1 MPIVPGGGGNVDF
14 KIWDSILLE
23 AADLEATLFTVP
35 KGQAGKTK
43 YHTNMTASSQL
54 ALGNNMQVCA
64 LTWWTEP
71 DITKV
76 GLIALCKAYFEVI
89 VSGRIMREDLL
100 GNLPMGATLNADLD
114 GAAAAV
120 EVARVGYPD
129 YRDVGALAKSF
140 MINNM
145 ESFEVKIV
153 WGTAPGA
160 LRLWFMLHGVL
171 ERPLN

>member
-1 MPIVPGGGGNVDF
+1 MPIQGSGGIIDAKV
-14 KIWDSILLE
+14 WDSVLLE

-43 YHTNMTASSQL
+43 YNTNMTASSQL
-54 ALGNNMQVCA
+54 ALGNNMQVGA
-64 LTWWTEP
+64 LSWWVEP
-71 DITKV
+71 DIAKAD
-76 GLIALCKAYFEVI
+76 LIGLCKGYFEVI
-89 VSGRIMREDLL
+89 VSGRIMREDIL

-129 YRDVGALAKSF
+129 YRDIGALGKSF
-140 MINNM
+140 KIGNM
-145 ESFEVKIV
+145 EAFEVKCH
-153 WGTAPGA
+153 WGAAPGA
-160 LRLWFMLHGVL
+160 LQFWFMLHGEL

>member
-1 MPIVPGGGGNVDF
+1 MSIVGEGGKVDW

-54 ALGNNMQVCA
+54 PLGNNMQVCA
-64 LTWWTEP
+64 LSWWTEP
-71 DITKV
+71 DIAKLDLV
-76 GLIALCKAYFEVI
+76 ALCKAYFEVI
-89 VSGRIMREDLL
+89 VSGRIMREDII

-129 YRDVGALAKSF
+129 YRDIGSLAKSF
-140 MINNM
+140 MISNM
-145 ESFEVKIV
+145 ESFEVRV
-153 WGTAPGA
+153 HWGTAPGA
-160 LRLWFMLHGVL
+160 LRLWFMLHGIL

>member
-1 MPIVPGGGGNVDF
+1 MPIEGSGG
-14 KIWDSILLE
+14 KIDAKVWDSVLLG

-35 KGQAGKTK
+35 KGQDGKTK
-43 YHTNMTASSQL
+43 YNTNMTASSQL
-54 ALGNNMQVCA
+54 ALGNNLQVCA
-64 LTWWTEP
+64 LSWWTEP
-71 DITKV
+71 DIAKTDLV
-76 GLIALCKAYFEVI
+76 GLCKAYFEVV
-89 VSGRIMREDLL
+89 VSGRIMREDIL

-140 MINNM
+140 MIGNM
-145 ESFEVKIV
+145 EAFEVKIV
-153 WGTAPGA
+153 WGVAPGA
-160 LRLWFMLHGVL
+160 LRLWFMLHGIL